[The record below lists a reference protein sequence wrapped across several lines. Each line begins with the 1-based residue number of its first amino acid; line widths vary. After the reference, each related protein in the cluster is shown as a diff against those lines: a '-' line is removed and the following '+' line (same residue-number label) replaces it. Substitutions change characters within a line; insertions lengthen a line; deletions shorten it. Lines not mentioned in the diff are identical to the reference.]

1 MPPSLTLR
9 PEHVLLIR
17 QFLIHEKRSR
27 ADLVQATGWTR
38 RTVALRLSEL
48 LGLGWLAPAE
58 VPSPTGQPGRPA
70 TLFRLMDERVL
81 VLVTL
86 FDWKVFTSALV
97 TLRGRVVRES
107 TVRFD
112 LADGPMTA
120 ARVAAGQADAMVRA
134 VRLQRTDIVT
144 AVVGL
149 PSPVEDRAKVLNPR
163 LSQWRHSVVG
173 DEFRGALGTSVLTEN
188 DANLMALG
196 EFADHPECT
205 CLFVRVG
212 GGGIGLGTVIRGQ
225 LHRGLRN
232 LAGELGRVPMRMD
245 CGSTPRLL
253 LRDVASTP
261 AILAHARS
269 LGIEVSTVAQLGRF
283 AEQGNPAAIAA
294 LRRAGTELGRAM
306 IPITEA
312 LAPHHISIGGVA
324 VLFDEHL
331 LGAFRSELQPALHP
345 VLSESLSIRS
355 SPSHLYAAAR
365 GATAL
370 AAEKL
375 LPAPPRA

>member
-9 PEHVLLIR
+9 PEHVLLLR
-17 QFLIHEKRSR
+17 QFLIHEQRSR

-48 LGLGWLAPAE
+48 LGLGWLVPAEAPA
-58 VPSPTGQPGRPA
+58 PTGQPGRPT
-70 TLFRLMDERVL
+70 TLFRLLDERVL

-97 TLRGRVVRES
+97 TLRGRVLQES

-112 LADGPMTA
+112 LADGPTA
-120 ARVAAGQADAMVRA
+120 AARLAADQTDSMVRA
-134 VRLQRTDIVT
+134 ARLQRTDIVT

-163 LSQWRHSVVG
+163 LSQWQHSVVG
-173 DEFRGALGTSVLTEN
+173 DEFRNTLGIAVLTEN

-196 EFADHPECT
+196 EFADHQDCT
-205 CLFVRVG
+205 CLFLRVG

-232 LAGELGRVPMRMD
+232 LAGELGRVPTRTGY
-245 CGSTPRLL
+245 GSSPSQL

-269 LGIEVSTVAQLGRF
+269 LGIEVGTVAQLGRF
-283 AEQGNPAAIAA
+283 VEQGHPAATAA
-294 LRRAGTELGRAM
+294 LERAGTQLGKVM

-312 LAPHHISIGGVA
+312 LAPHHIAIGGVA
-324 VLFDEHL
+324 VLFNEHL
-331 LGAFRSELQPALHP
+331 LGAFRSELLPALHP

-370 AAEKL
+370 ATEHL
-375 LPAPPRA
+375 LLGRAQV